1 MSAMH
6 ESVRN
11 ASCTGDT
18 TTTGGVLM
26 TGLLLLATGAGAT
39 RSAPEDDLVGTPI
52 SRPALFALHHVT
64 SHPHVS
70 VHTHL

>member
-1 MSAMH
+1 
-6 ESVRN
+6 
-11 ASCTGDT
+11 
-18 TTTGGVLM
+18 M